1 MTVARETDPIP
12 DGDRIRRRRLW
23 RRAAL
28 LGACGLLLTAPYAA
42 WPQAAPA
49 VTRPAGADGTAA
61 DAAVPPG
68 LRRYYQQELVWWPCP
83 DPSFQC
89 SEVTVPLDY
98 AHPDAGDLLLAVAR
112 KEATG
117 DGARIGSLVVNPGG
131 PGLSAIDA
139 LVGGGADLFSPSV
152 RASYDLV
159 AMDPR
164 GVRYSS
170 PVDCKIDALPPPLEA
185 GRRKS
190 AYSAAFD
197 ALDAEFEQRADACAR
212 NAGQLLPHV
221 GTLDAARDMDVL
233 RALLGDDSL
242 HYVGVSYGTYLG
254 ATYADLF
261 PTRVGRMVLD
271 GVVDPT
277 LDGYRNLLET
287 TAGYQLAW
295 ESFAADCAARADCP
309 LGHSVTEI
317 DRGLDTLLGS
327 LDDTPL
333 RQGKDIAVTG
343 YDLVNAIRKALRS
356 ADWELLRAALRG
368 VRDGDTT
375 ALQQLLGASES
386 PLSNAAD
393 AFYAIG
399 CLSSP
404 FDSRF
409 TSAEAEAALPQFL
422 RTSPLFGASD
432 ATGLGQCTH
441 WPVPATQPARAV
453 TASGAPPILVVG
465 TTRDPDTPYHWA
477 QSLVRQLSSS
487 RLLTYDGDGH
497 GAYQRGSTCV
507 DSAVDHYLTQG
518 RLPATGT
525 VCT

>member
-1 MTVARETDPIP
+1 M
-12 DGDRIRRRRLW
+12 
-23 RRAAL
+23 AL
-28 LGACGLLLTAPYAA
+28 LGASGLLLTAPYAA
-42 WPQAAPA
+42 WPGAAPA
-49 VTRPAGADGTAA
+49 ATRPAGADDTAA
-61 DAAVPPG
+61 DAAIPPE
-68 LRRYYQQELVWWPCP
+68 LQRYYQQKLQWVPCP

-89 SEVTVPLDY
+89 TEVTVPLDY
-98 AHPDAGDLLLAVAR
+98 AHPDAGDLLLAASR
-112 KEATG
+112 KKATG
-117 DGARIGSLVVNPGG
+117 DGARIGSLFVNPGG
-131 PGLSAIDA
+131 PGISAIDSLA
-139 LVGGGADLFSPSV
+139 RGGADLFSPSV

-164 GVRYSS
+164 GVQYST
-170 PVDCKIDALPPPLEA
+170 PVNCKINALTPP
-185 GRRKS
+185 S
-190 AYSAAFD
+190 
-197 ALDAEFEQRADACAR
+197 FEQRANACAR

-233 RALLGDDSL
+233 RALMGDDSL

-277 LDGYRNLLET
+277 LDGYQNLLQT
-287 TAGYQLAW
+287 TAGYQVAW
-295 ESFAADCAARADCP
+295 ESFATDCAARTDCP

-317 DRGLDTLLGS
+317 SRRLVTLLHS
-327 LDDTPL
+327 LDRIPL
-333 RQGKDIAVTG
+333 RQGKDIAITG
-343 YDLVNAIRKALRS
+343 SDLLSAVRNALRS
-356 ADWELLRAALRG
+356 ANWELLRAALQG
-368 VRDGDTT
+368 VPAGDTT
-375 ALQQLLGASES
+375 ALQQLIGASEI
-386 PLSNAAD
+386 PFSNAVD

-422 RTSPLFGASD
+422 RTSPLFGAFD
-432 ATGLGQCTH
+432 VAGLGQCTH
-441 WPVPATQPARAV
+441 WPVPATQPAQAV
-453 TASGAPPILVVG
+453 TAPGAAPIMIVG

-477 QSLVRQLSSS
+477 KALASQLSSS
-487 RLLTYDGDGH
+487 RLLTYDADGH

-507 DSAVDHYLTQG
+507 DTAVDRYLTQG
-518 RLPATGT
+518 QLPPAGK